1 MFYGTR
7 GHWMKIYN
15 RYILVVAV
23 LLLLTTVILIGI
35 GQTSLDVY
43 YSTYVLEALV
53 VTELYAY
60 LSSKARRGLSA
71 VSLMLFGGFLIVVV
85 LKVTTILL

>member
-1 MFYGTR
+1 MR
-7 GHWMKIYN
+7 VYN
-15 RYILVVAV
+15 RYILIVTI

-60 LSSKARRGLSA
+60 LNSKARRGLNV
-71 VSLMLFGGFLIVVV
+71 VSLMLLSGFLIIVV
-85 LKVTTILL
+85 LKVVVVLL